1 IPNCFFRSFIE
12 ILKELYTV
20 AIVHMITKIVTAI
33 IIDFIELFIFEY
45 LLAPCNL
52 NKCSLYFIISE
63 TASLSLFEYIFLL
76 IYYLS
81 YT

>member
-1 IPNCFFRSFIE
+1 
-12 ILKELYTV
+12 
-20 AIVHMITKIVTAI
+20 MITKIVTAI

-76 IYYLS
+76 ILLLIL
-81 YT
+81 YTSLGFLTATDTLIVSL